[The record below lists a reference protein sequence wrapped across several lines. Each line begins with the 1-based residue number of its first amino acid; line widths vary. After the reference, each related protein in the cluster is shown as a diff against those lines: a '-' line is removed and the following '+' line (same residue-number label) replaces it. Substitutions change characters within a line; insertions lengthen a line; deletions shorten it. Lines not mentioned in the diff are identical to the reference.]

1 MGSAERFQ
9 RLLGDRY
16 ELRGVLGRGGMAE
29 VRDGWDTRLARPV
42 AIKLLYPAL
51 AADADLRARFEREAR
66 AAAALTHP
74 HVVAVHDCG
83 EHAGTPYIV
92 MERLSGATLA
102 DEIAAGPLP
111 QERVA
116 ELLDQIL
123 SALIAAHAAGIVH
136 RDIKPGNILIG
147 HTGQA
152 KLADFGIAK
161 TDGVPH
167 TQAGQILGTMAY
179 LSPQRVTGQ
188 PAGFADDLYAVGVVG
203 YEALTGRRP
212 FDRDNPAAMV
222 RAILD
227 DVPVPIASVRSDV
240 APGLIHV
247 IDMAM
252 AREVAFRYPD
262 AATMRA
268 ALTGAEPPTQR
279 VGRPQTKVLAA
290 PLPPIPPPPVL
301 PSPRHWRTR
310 LILAVLGI
318 VATLILV
325 LVLALARGS
334 SGLTSPTSTPTATTV
349 PPATSAVVPPPV
361 PSTPVPA
368 AVPEEPRGPG
378 RGPGPGPGPGKGK
391 GHEKGHGPKGPKG
404 PPHP

>member
-1 MGSAERFQ
+1 
-9 RLLGDRY
+9 
-16 ELRGVLGRGGMAE
+16 MAE
-29 VRDGWDTRLARPV
+29 VREGWDTRLSRPV

-51 AADADLRARFEREAR
+51 AADPDLRARFEREAR

-92 MERLSGATLA
+92 MERLSGTTLA

-111 QERVA
+111 QARVVD
-116 ELLDQIL
+116 LLDQVL

-188 PAGFADDLYAVGVVG
+188 PAGFADDLYAVGVVA

-227 DVPVPIASVRSDV
+227 DVPVPIASVRPDV
-240 APGLIHV
+240 APGLIQV
-247 IDMAM
+247 IERAM
-252 AREVAFRYPD
+252 AREVAFRFHD
-262 AATMRA
+262 AAAMRA
-268 ALTGAEPPTQR
+268 ALAGQEPATQR
-279 VGRPQTKVLAA
+279 IAGPRPHTKVLAS

-310 LILAVLGI
+310 LVLGVVGI

-334 SGLTSPTSTPTATTV
+334 SGLTDTAPTSTPTSPPTSTTA
-349 PPATSAVVPPPV
+349 PATSAVVPPP
-361 PSTPVPA
+361 A
-368 AVPEEPRGPG
+368 IPEEPRGPG
-378 RGPGPGPGPGKGK
+378 PGHGPGNGKGK
-391 GHEKGHGPKGPKG
+391 EKKEHGPKGPKG
-404 PPHP
+404 NPHR

>member
-1 MGSAERFQ
+1 
-9 RLLGDRY
+9 
-16 ELRGVLGRGGMAE
+16 MAE
-29 VRDGWDTRLARPV
+29 VRDGWDTRLSRPV

-51 AADADLRARFEREAR
+51 STDVDLRARFEREAR

-102 DEIAAGPLP
+102 DEITAGPLA
-111 QERVA
+111 QDRVV
-116 ELLDQIL
+116 ELLDQVL
-123 SALIAAHAAGIVH
+123 SALSAAHAAGIVH

-147 HTGQA
+147 HTGQV

-161 TDGVPH
+161 TDGVPR

-179 LSPQRVTGQ
+179 LSPQRVTGA
-188 PAGFADDLYAVGVVG
+188 PAGVADDLYAVGVVG

-227 DVPVPIASVRSDV
+227 DVPVPIAHVRPDV
-240 APGLIHV
+240 APGLIGV
-247 IDMAM
+247 IETAM
-252 AREVAFRYPD
+252 AREVAFRFPD

-268 ALTGAEPPTQR
+268 ALAGQEPPTQR
-279 VGRPQTKVLAA
+279 LPAARPPTKVLAA
-290 PLPPIPPPPVL
+290 PLPPIAPPPVI
-301 PSPRHWRTR
+301 PSARHWRAR
-310 LILAVLGI
+310 LVIGVVGV
-318 VATLILV
+318 VATLILA

-334 SGLTSPTSTPTATTV
+334 SNIPATETPAPT
-349 PPATSAVVPPPV
+349 TSAVAPPPV
-361 PSTPVPA
+361 TTPPA
-368 AVPEEPRGPG
+368 AVPSE
-378 RGPGPGPGPGKGK
+378 PGPGPANGNGKGK
-391 GHEKGHGPKGPKG
+391 GNDKKKEHGPKGNKG
-404 PPHP
+404 NPHA